1 MPYYDNQQQGY
12 GQQPYQ
18 GQRYARQQPQG
29 YGYGQPQGYGQGYG
43 DPYGQRQPRRQGPP
57 PKSGRGMA
65 LAATILGAVAIVL
78 PIVAQVALGGGGI
91 AGGVKPGTV
100 FGFLCLVPAVLGI
113 VLGAVSLGRCGRAG
127 ESQGLAIAGLVLGIV
142 AVIVDVVVALI
153 A

>member
-1 MPYYDNQQQGY
+1 MAYGNPY
-12 GQQPYQ
+12 GQQ
-18 GQRYARQQPQG
+18 GG
-29 YGYGQPQGYGQGYG
+29 YGRDGYDGRG
-43 DPYGQRQPRRQGPP
+43 RRQAPG
-57 PKSGRGMA
+57 GRGMA

-100 FGFLCLVPAVLGI
+100 FGFLCLIPAVLGI